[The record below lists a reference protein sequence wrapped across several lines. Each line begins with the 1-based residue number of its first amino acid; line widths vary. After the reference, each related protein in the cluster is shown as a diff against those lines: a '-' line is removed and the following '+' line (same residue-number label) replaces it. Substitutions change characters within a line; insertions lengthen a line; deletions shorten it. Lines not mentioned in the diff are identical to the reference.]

1 MKDTIYFEVD
11 KSNQEILSYSLDLP
25 DNPSSKSDY
34 IEATMTELTV
44 LNALED
50 FVFAPGAVA
59 TLADL
64 QGHRERVK
72 AQQAKTNPPFS
83 VGVKQPPQG
92 DGKATNA
99 TPKATPRRTS
109 DSLVSQIKS
118 FRSTK
123 KAKNNN
129 E

>member
-1 MKDTIYFEVD
+1 MNNTIYFEVD
-11 KSNQEILSYSLDLP
+11 KINQSILSYCLELP
-25 DNPSSKSDY
+25 DNPSSKCDY
-34 IEATMTELTV
+34 VEATMTELTV

-50 FVFAPGAVA
+50 FVFAPGTVA

-64 QGHRERVK
+64 QDHRERVK
-72 AQQAKTNPPFS
+72 AQQSKAQNPAYS
-83 VGVKQPPQG
+83 GVQPPLQG
-92 DGKATNA
+92 ANKATNA
-99 TPKATPRRTS
+99 TPKATPGRTS